1 MKRISF
7 NTDWTCN
14 GKAVT
19 LPHDAQIS
27 EKRGANVSNG
37 GHGYFP
43 GGVYTYEKSFT
54 APAEWEGKTIVV
66 EFEGVYK
73 NATVSLNGK
82 EACFHPYGYTGFFVE
97 LDGLNIGA
105 ENTLTVVADNSKLP
119 NSRWYSGSGIY
130 RPVWLHVRE
139 KDGLR
144 PESVKISTV
153 SINPAVVK
161 IESPVAVKAEVAGV
175 SGEGT
180 CFTLTVPNVKLWSC
194 EEPNLYT
201 AKITAEEGDT
211 MEIPFGIREIRW
223 SNKGLFINGKEVLLR
238 GGCVHH
244 DSGILGA
251 ATYAE
256 SEERRVRILKE
267 NGFNAIRSAHN
278 PASKALLD
286 ACDRYGMYVMDETF
300 DMWYN
305 RKNPYDY
312 GVDFHDWWERD
323 TSAMVER
330 DFNHPSVILYSIGN
344 EVAEPFEQKGIE
356 AGKAMV
362 DLCHKLDPSRP
373 VTCGTN
379 LMIISR
385 AAKGQGI
392 YQDGEQKTGGG
403 ESKKEKEGQNAS
415 LMFNIIASFIGSGM
429 NKGGNSKKVDAL
441 TTPFLDSLDIAGYN
455 YGSGRYPLEGK
466 AHPDRVVFGSE
477 TFPQDI
483 WKNWQMVKKYPY
495 LIGDFMWTSW
505 DYLGEAGIG
514 AWSYTGGMPF
524 NRPYPWV
531 LAGAGVINILGIP
544 DGSCKYA
551 STVWGLEANPVIAV
565 KPVNH
570 PGVRPS
576 KSVWR
581 GTNAILSWSWAGCRG
596 NKAEV
601 EVYSDQAQVELL
613 MNGKSV
619 GKQKVRECKALFKV
633 KYVPGTVTA
642 VAYDASGRETG
653 RSELHSADAPLK
665 IAVRPEKTEVRPGEI
680 VYVPVNIEGANDI
693 VESNA
698 DRKLTVTVEGGEL
711 LAFGS
716 ANPCTEEPYHTGSFT
731 TYYGRSLAIVR
742 AGEAGTVK
750 VSASDGRESASA
762 QIRIVEKR

>member
-1 MKRISF
+1 MKRIDF
-7 NTDWTCN
+7 NTGWTFD
-14 GKAVT
+14 GRRIT
-19 LPHDAQIS
+19 LPHDAQIT
-27 EKRGANVSNG
+27 EKRGKDVSNG

-43 GGVYTYEKSFT
+43 GGVYTYSKTFT
-54 APAEWEGKTIVV
+54 ALSEWEGKEVLV

-73 NATVSLNGK
+73 NATVSLNDQ
-82 EACFHPYGYTGFFVE
+82 ELCFHAYGYTGFFVE
-97 LDGLNIGA
+97 LKGLVSGS

-119 NSRWYSGSGIY
+119 NSRWYSGAGIY
-130 RPVWLHVRE
+130 RPVWLYVCE
-139 KDGLR
+139 KGGLR

-153 SINPAVVK
+153 SIEPAK
-161 IESPVAVKAEVAGV
+161 IRIEAPVSVKADVDGIT
-175 SGEGT
+175 GEGKS
-180 CFTLTVPNVKLWSC
+180 FELTIPDAKLWSD
-194 EEPNLYT
+194 ETPNLYT
-201 AKITAEEGDT
+201 AKISAGENDT

-223 SNKGLFINGKEVLLR
+223 SNKGFFINGRETLLR

-256 SEERRVRILKE
+256 SEDRRVRILKE
-267 NGFNAIRSAHN
+267 NGFNAIRSSHN
-278 PASKALLD
+278 PASKAMLD
-286 ACDRYGMYVMDETF
+286 ACDKYGMYMMDETF

-305 RKNPYDY
+305 RKNPFDY
-312 GVDFHDWWERD
+312 GLDFEKCWEAD
-323 TSAMVER
+323 TTAMVEK
-330 DFNHPSVILYSIGN
+330 DFNHPCVIFYSIGN
-344 EVAEPFEQKGIE
+344 EVAEPAEAKGVE
-356 AGKAMV
+356 TGRRLV
-362 DLCHKLDPSRP
+362 ELCHRLDPTRP

-392 YQDGEQKTGGG
+392 YQDGEQKTGGKEG
-403 ESKKEKEGQNAS
+403 KPEKEGQNAS
-415 LMFNIIASFIGSGM
+415 LMFNIMASFVGSGM

-441 TTPFLDSLDIAGYN
+441 TTPFLDLLDIAGYN
-455 YGSGRYPLEGK
+455 YGSGRYPLEEK

-495 LIGDFMWTSW
+495 LVGDFMWTSW

-514 AWSYTGGMPF
+514 AWSYSGGMPF
-524 NRPYPWV
+524 NRPYPWI
-531 LAGAGVINILGIP
+531 LAGAGVIDILGIP

-551 STVWGLEANPVIAV
+551 ATVWGQTDRPVIAV
-565 KPVNH
+565 RPVNH

-581 GTNAILSWSWAGCRG
+581 GTNAILNWSWSGCDG

-613 MNGKSV
+613 INGKSA
-619 GKQKVRECKALFKV
+619 GRKKIRECKAIFKV
-633 KYVPGTVTA
+633 KYAPGTITA
-642 VAYDASGRETG
+642 VAYDAGGRETG
-653 RSELHSADAPLK
+653 RNELSSATGPIG
-665 IAVRPEKTEVRPGEI
+665 IAVRPEKDTVKPGEI
-680 VYVPVNIEGANDI
+680 VYVPVNIEGTNGQ

-698 DRKLTVTVEGGEL
+698 DRKLTITVEDGEL

-716 ANPCTEEPYHTGSFT
+716 ANPCHEEQYHTGTFT
-731 TYYGRSLAIVR
+731 TYYGHALAIVR
-742 AGEAGTVK
+742 AGKTGTIK
-750 VSASDGRESASA
+750 VSATDGKETAEA
-762 QIRIVEKR
+762 QIRVSGT

>member
-1 MKRISF
+1 MRKESF
-7 NTDWTCN
+7 NNGWICN
-14 GKAVT
+14 GKPIT

-27 EKRGANVSNG
+27 EKRGADLSNG

-43 GGVYTYEKSFT
+43 GGVYTYEKTFT
-54 APAEWEGKTIVV
+54 APAEWEGKTVLV
-66 EFEGVYK
+66 EFESVYK

-82 EACFHPYGYTGFFVE
+82 KLCFHPYGYTNFFVE
-97 LDGLNIGA
+97 LSGLKSDG

-130 RPVWLHVRE
+130 RPVWVYICE

-153 SINPAVVK
+153 SVDPAVIR
-161 IESPVAVKAEVAGV
+161 IESPISVRAEVEGV
-175 SGEGT
+175 FGEGT
-180 CFTLTVPNVKLWSC
+180 DFELTIPNARLWSA
-194 EEPNLYT
+194 ETPDLYT
-201 AKITAEEGDT
+201 AKIRAGEDKTEVT
-211 MEIPFGIREIRW
+211 FGIRQITW
-223 SNKGLFINGKEVLLR
+223 SNKGLFINGKETLLR
-238 GGCVHH
+238 GGCIHH

-251 ATYAE
+251 ATFAE

-267 NGFNAIRSAHN
+267 NGFNAIRSSHN
-278 PASKALLD
+278 PASKAMLD
-286 ACDRYGMYVMDETF
+286 ACDRLGMYVMDETF

-312 GVDFHDWWERD
+312 GCDFHEWWEKD
-323 TSAMVER
+323 TAAMVEK

-344 EVAEPFEQKGIE
+344 EVAEPAEQKGVDT
-356 AGKAMV
+356 GKAMV
-362 DLCHKLDPSRP
+362 DLCHRLDPTRP

-385 AAKGQGI
+385 AAKGNGI
-392 YQDGEQKTGGG
+392 YQDGEQKTGGT

-415 LMFNIIASFIGSGM
+415 LAFNIMASFIGSGM

-455 YGSGRYPLEGK
+455 YGSGRYPLEER

-495 LIGDFMWTSW
+495 LVGDFMWTSW

-531 LAGAGVINILGIP
+531 LAGAGVIDILGVP

-551 STVWGLEANPVIAV
+551 STVWGLESNPVIAV
-565 KPVNH
+565 RPVNH

-581 GTNAILSWSWAGCRG
+581 GTNAILSWSWANCRG
-596 NKAEV
+596 NKAV
-601 EVYSDQAQVELL
+601 VDVYSDQAQVELL
-613 MNGKSV
+613 INGKSA
-619 GKQKVRECKALFKV
+619 GRKKIKECKAFFKV
-633 KYVPGTVTA
+633 KYEPGTVTA
-642 VAYDASGRETG
+642 VAYDASGREAG
-653 RSELHSADAPLK
+653 RSELVSADSQLK
-665 IAVRPEKTEVRPGEI
+665 IAVRPEKEAVKPCGI
-680 VYVPVNIEGANDI
+680 IYVPVNIEGANGI

-716 ANPCTEEPYHTGSFT
+716 ANPCTEEQYHTGSFT
-731 TYYGRSLAIVR
+731 TFYGRSLAIIR
-742 AGEAGTVK
+742 AGENGSVTVK
-750 VSASDGRESASA
+750 ATDGA
-762 QIRIVEKR
+762 QSGEATIPVEG

>member
-1 MKRISF
+1 MKTLSLNKGWI
-7 NTDWTCN
+7 CN
-14 GKAVT
+14 GQAIT

-27 EKRGANVSNG
+27 EKRSKDTSNG

-43 GGVYTYEKSFT
+43 GGVYTYEKTFT
-54 APAEWEGKTIVV
+54 APTEWEGRDILI

-73 NATVSLNGK
+73 NATVSLNGN
-82 EACFHPYGYTGFFVE
+82 ELCFHAYGYTGFFAE
-97 LDGLNIGA
+97 LSGLHYGG
-105 ENTLTVVADNSKLP
+105 ENTLTVVADNSRLP

-130 RPVWLHVRE
+130 RPVWLHICE
-139 KDGLR
+139 KGGLR

-153 SINPAVVK
+153 SIHPAVVK
-161 IESPVAVKAEVAGV
+161 IESPVSVKADVDGIT
-175 SGEGT
+175 GEGT
-180 CFTLTVPNVKLWSC
+180 SFELTIPDAKLWSD
-194 EEPNLYT
+194 ETPYLYT
-201 AKITAEEGDT
+201 AKITAGDGDS
-211 MEIPFGIREIRW
+211 MKIPFGIREIKW
-223 SNKGLFINGKEVLLR
+223 SNKGLFINGKETLLR

-267 NGFNAIRSAHN
+267 NGFNAIRSSHN
-278 PASKALLD
+278 PASKAMLD
-286 ACDRYGMYVMDETF
+286 ACDKYGMYVMDETF

-312 GVDFHDWWERD
+312 GVDFEKCWEAD
-323 TSAMVER
+323 TAAMVER
-330 DFNHPSVILYSIGN
+330 DFNHPSVVLYSIGN
-344 EVAEPFEQKGIE
+344 EVAEPAEAKGVE
-356 AGKAMV
+356 TGRKMV
-362 DLCHKLDPSRP
+362 ELCHRLDPTRP

-379 LMIISR
+379 LMIIGR

-403 ESKKEKEGQNAS
+403 EGKPEKEGQNAS
-415 LMFNIIASFIGSGM
+415 LMFNIMASFVGSGM

-455 YGSGRYPLEGK
+455 YGSGRYPLEAK

-524 NRPYPWV
+524 NRPYPWI
-531 LAGAGVINILGIP
+531 LAGAGVIDILGNP

-551 STVWGLEANPVIAV
+551 STVWGLEDKPVIAV
-565 KPVNH
+565 KPANH

-581 GTNAILSWSWAGCRG
+581 GTNAILSWSWDGCEG
-596 NKAEV
+596 NRTEV
-601 EVYSDQAQVELL
+601 EVYSDQTTVELYL
-613 MNGKSV
+613 NGRNL
-619 GKQKVRECKALFKV
+619 GKKKLRECKAIYKV
-633 KYVPGTVTA
+633 KYAPGILIA
-642 VAYDASGRETG
+642 IAYDASGKETG
-653 RSELHSADAPLK
+653 RSVLTSARGPFR
-665 IAVRPEKTEVRPGEI
+665 IAVRPEKQEVQPGEI
-680 VYVPVNIEGANDI
+680 VYIPIQIEGENEI

-698 DRKLTVTVEGGEL
+698 DRRLTVSVEGGEL

-716 ANPCTEEPYHTGSFT
+716 ANPCHEEQYHTGSFT
-731 TYYGRSLAIVR
+731 TYYGRALAVVR
-742 AGEAGTVK
+742 SGVAGTVK
-750 VSASDGRESASA
+750 VNASDGRDTVSA
-762 QIRIVEKR
+762 QIPIA

>member
-1 MKRISF
+1 MKKESF
-7 NTDWTCN
+7 NKDWTCN
-14 GKAVT
+14 GKPVT
-19 LPHDAQIS
+19 LPHDAQIT
-27 EKRGANVSNG
+27 EKRGADVSDG

-43 GGVYTYEKSFT
+43 GGIYTYEKRFL
-54 APAEWEGKTIVV
+54 APEAWADKTVIL

-82 EACFHPYGYTGFFVE
+82 EIAFHAYGYTRFFVE
-97 LDGLNIGA
+97 LEELNIGG

-130 RPVWLHVRE
+130 RPVWVYVCE

-144 PESVKISTV
+144 PESVKLSTV
-153 SINPAVVK
+153 SIDPTVVK
-161 IESPVAVKAEVAGV
+161 VEAPIPVKAEVEGV

-180 CFTLTVPNVKLWSC
+180 CFELTIPNARLWSA
-194 EEPNLYT
+194 ETPDLYT
-201 AKITAEEGDT
+201 AKITSGEDET
-211 MEIPFGIREIRW
+211 EVTFGIRQITW
-223 SNKGLFINGKEVLLR
+223 LNKGLFINGKETLLR
-238 GGCVHH
+238 GGCIHH

-267 NGFNAIRSAHN
+267 NGFNAIRSSHN
-278 PASKALLD
+278 PASSALLD
-286 ACDRYGMYVMDETF
+286 ACDRLGMYVMDETF

-305 RKNPYDY
+305 RKTPYDY
-312 GVDFHDWWERD
+312 GCDWTENWEVD
-323 TSAMVER
+323 TAAMVER

-344 EVAEPFEQKGIE
+344 EVAEPVDPKGVG
-356 AGKAMV
+356 AGKAQI
-362 DLCHKLDPSRP
+362 DLCHRLDPSRP

-379 LMIISR
+379 LMILSR

-392 YQDGEQKTGGG
+392 YQDGEQNTGAEGKKQT
-403 ESKKEKEGQNAS
+403 EDPSKVKNAS
-415 LMFNIIASFIGSGM
+415 LMFNIMTSFIGSNM
-429 NKGGNSKKVDAL
+429 NKAGNSKKVDEL
-441 TTPFLDSLDIAGYN
+441 SSPFLDALDIAGYN

-483 WKNWQMVKKYPY
+483 CKNWKMVKQYPY

-531 LAGAGVINILGIP
+531 LGGAGVIDILGNP

-551 STVWGLEANPVIAV
+551 SVVWGLEKNPVLAV
-565 KPVNH
+565 RPVNH

-576 KSVWR
+576 KSSWR
-581 GTNAILSWSWAGCRG
+581 GTNAILSWSWAGCEG

-601 EVYSDQAQVELL
+601 EVFSDADSVELL
-613 MNGKSV
+613 LNGRSC
-619 GKQKVRECKALFKV
+619 GKKKLKEYKTMFKL
-633 KYVPGTVTA
+633 KYAPGTLTA
-642 VAYDASGRETG
+642 VAYDAAGKETG
-653 RSELHSADAPLK
+653 RSELSSAKCPYTLA
-665 IAVRPEKTEVRPGEI
+665 IRPEKSVVKPGEI
-680 VYVPVNIEGANDI
+680 VFVPVNIEGANGI
-693 VESNA
+693 VEANA
-698 DRKLTVTVEGGEL
+698 DREISVTVEGGEL

-716 ANPCTEEPYHTGSFT
+716 ANPCTTEEYHVGRFT
-731 TYYGRSLAIVR
+731 SYYGRALAVVR
-742 AGEAGTVK
+742 AGESGQLTVTVSAQGGSAAATVK
-750 VSASDGRESASA
+750 
-762 QIRIVEKR
+762 IC

>member
-1 MKRISF
+1 MKKESF
-7 NTDWTCN
+7 NKDWICN
-14 GKAVT
+14 GKPVT
-19 LPHDAQIS
+19 LPHDAQII
-27 EKRGANVSNG
+27 EKRGADVSDG

-43 GGVYTYEKSFT
+43 GGVYTYEKRFL
-54 APAEWEGKTIVV
+54 APEAWADKTVIL

-82 EACFHPYGYTGFFVE
+82 EIAFHAYGYTRFFVE
-97 LDGLNIGA
+97 LEELNIGG

-130 RPVWLHVRE
+130 RPVWVYVCE

-144 PESVKISTV
+144 PESVKLSTV
-153 SINPAVVK
+153 SIDPTVVK
-161 IESPVAVKAEVAGV
+161 VEASIPVKAEVEGV

-180 CFTLTVPNVKLWSC
+180 CFELTIPNARLWSA
-194 EEPNLYT
+194 ETPDLYT
-201 AKITAEEGDT
+201 AKITSSEDET
-211 MEIPFGIREIRW
+211 EVTFGIRQITW
-223 SNKGLFINGKEVLLR
+223 SNKGLFINGKETLLR
-238 GGCVHH
+238 GGCIHH

-267 NGFNAIRSAHN
+267 NGFNAIRSSHN
-278 PASKALLD
+278 PASSALLD
-286 ACDRYGMYVMDETF
+286 ACDRLGMYVMDETF

-305 RKNPYDY
+305 RKTPYDY
-312 GVDFHDWWERD
+312 GCDWTENWEAD
-323 TSAMVER
+323 TAAMVER

-344 EVAEPFEQKGIE
+344 EVAEPVDPKGVG
-356 AGKAMV
+356 AGKAQI
-362 DLCHKLDPSRP
+362 DLCHRLDPSRP

-379 LMIISR
+379 LMILSR

-392 YQDGEQKTGGG
+392 YQDGEQNTGAEGKKQT
-403 ESKKEKEGQNAS
+403 EDPSKVKNAS
-415 LMFNIIASFIGSGM
+415 LMFNIMTSFIGSNM
-429 NKGGNSKKVDAL
+429 NKAGNSKKVDEL
-441 TTPFLDSLDIAGYN
+441 SSPFLDALDIAGYN

-483 WKNWQMVKKYPY
+483 CKNWKMVKQYPY

-531 LAGAGVINILGIP
+531 LGGAGVIDILGNP

-551 STVWGLEANPVIAV
+551 SVVWGLEKNPVIAV
-565 KPVNH
+565 RPVNH

-576 KSVWR
+576 KSSWR
-581 GTNAILSWSWAGCRG
+581 GTNAILSWSWAGCEG

-601 EVYSDQAQVELL
+601 EIFSDADSVELL
-613 MNGKSV
+613 LNGRNC
-619 GKQKVRECKALFKV
+619 GKKKLKECKTMFKL
-633 KYVPGTVTA
+633 KYAPGTLTA
-642 VAYDASGRETG
+642 VAYDAAGKETG
-653 RSELHSADAPLK
+653 RSELSSAKCPYTLA
-665 IAVRPEKTEVRPGEI
+665 IRPEKSVVKPGEI
-680 VYVPVNIEGANDI
+680 VFVPVNIEGANGI
-693 VESNA
+693 VEANA
-698 DRKLTVTVEGGEL
+698 DREISVTVEGGEL

-716 ANPCTEEPYHTGSFT
+716 ANPCTTEEYHVGRFT
-731 TYYGRSLAIVR
+731 SYYGRALAVVR
-742 AGEAGTVK
+742 AGESGQLTVTVSAQGGSAAATVK
-750 VSASDGRESASA
+750 
-762 QIRIVEKR
+762 IC